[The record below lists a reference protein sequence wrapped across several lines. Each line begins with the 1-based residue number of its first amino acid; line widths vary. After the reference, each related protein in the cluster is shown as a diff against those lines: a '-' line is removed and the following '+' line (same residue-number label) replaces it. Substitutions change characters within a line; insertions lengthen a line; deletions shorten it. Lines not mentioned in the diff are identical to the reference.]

1 MVQLNRELI
10 RSATGVDIGSWPR
23 TATVG
28 YRCVR
33 TAESGGVRL
42 EAETGGDKL
51 IVHNYGHGG
60 AGVALA
66 WSCAVRV
73 AQIIVA
79 ERRPADR
86 PPADDRSPLGWLA
99 ALARSAAGTL

>member
-1 MVQLNRELI
+1 LI
-10 RSATGVDIGSWPR
+10 KSATGVDIGRWPR

-33 TAESGGVRL
+33 TAASGGVRL
-42 EAETGGDKL
+42 EAETIGDKL

-66 WSCAVRV
+66 WSCAVGV
-73 AQIIVA
+73 ARIIAA
-79 ERRPADR
+79 ERYPGS
-86 PPADDRSPLGWLA
+86 PPHPDDGTVVGWLA
-99 ALARSAAGTL
+99 ALARSAAETP